1 MLDKFKTLLSDKKEV
16 SEQKFEASQLAVA
29 SLMITTALHDGEFDE
44 IEKDEILK
52 LLGNYYD
59 LNMDKLNKLFEA
71 SYKLV
76 DNANDIHQFTSKI
89 NSLINDEEKIMIIEM
104 IWKIVIA
111 DGRIDDYENALVR
124 KISGLLYIDDF
135 KVGEIKKKLS
145 Q

>member
-1 MLDKFKTLLSDKKEV
+1 MLDKLRTLISDKKKVE
-16 SEQKFEASQLAVA
+16 EEEFDTSQLAVA
-29 SLMITTALHDGEFDE
+29 SLMVTTAMHDGEFDE
-44 IEKDEILK
+44 VEKDEILK
-52 LLGNYYD
+52 LLGNFYN
-59 LNMDKLNKLFEA
+59 LNNDKLNKLFEA
-71 SYKLV
+71 SYELV

-89 NSLINDEEKIMIIEM
+89 NSFLTDEEKIMIIEM

>member
-111 DGRIDDYENALVR
+111 DGRVDDYENALVR
-124 KISGLLYIDDF
+124 KISGLLYVDDF
-135 KVGEIKKKLS
+135 KVGEIKKRLS
-145 Q
+145 

>member
-1 MLDKFKTLLSDKKEV
+1 MIELEKKESIYHLCMNAGENRWNTSFV
-16 SEQKFEASQLAVA
+16 RQFAEAL
-29 SLMITTALHDGEFDE
+29 DE

-52 LLGNYYD
+52 LLGNFYKLD
-59 LNMDKLNKLFEA
+59 NDKLNKLFET
-71 SYKLV
+71 SFELV

-89 NSLINDEEKIMIIEM
+89 NSLLTDDEKIMIIEM